1 MESFI
6 VCITGASGSLY
17 GIRTVQE
24 LSLRYKVFLV
34 VSNGAYTVMEKELGI
49 SRDAFIKNLPEN
61 VEIYSEEQID
71 APVAS
76 GSRFSSVKGVI
87 VAPCSMGTLGA
98 VANGISSNL
107 IHRVVDVALK
117 ERKKVCLLVREMP
130 YSLVHIEN
138 MRKFTLAGGI
148 IAPASPGFYHRPE
161 SVDDIVNFVVGK
173 LLDIF
178 GVEHSL
184 YRRWREDEDK

>member
-1 MESFI
+1 MKSFI

-17 GIRTVQE
+17 GIKIAKE
-24 LSLRYKVFLV
+24 LSSRYKVYLI
-34 VSNGAYTVMEKELGI
+34 VSKSAYLVMEKELGI
-49 SRDAFIKNLPEN
+49 LKNDFIKSLPEN
-61 VEIYSEEQID
+61 IELYSDDQID

-76 GSRFSSVKGVI
+76 GSRFSEIVGVI

-98 VANGISSNL
+98 VANGISTNL

-117 ERKKVCLLVREMP
+117 EKKKVCLLVREMP

-148 IAPASPGFYHRPE
+148 IAPASPAFYHKPE
-161 SVDDIVNFVVGK
+161 NIDDIIDFVVGK
-173 LLDIF
+173 ILDIF
-178 GVEHSL
+178 SIEHSL
-184 YRRWREDEDK
+184 YKRWREDET